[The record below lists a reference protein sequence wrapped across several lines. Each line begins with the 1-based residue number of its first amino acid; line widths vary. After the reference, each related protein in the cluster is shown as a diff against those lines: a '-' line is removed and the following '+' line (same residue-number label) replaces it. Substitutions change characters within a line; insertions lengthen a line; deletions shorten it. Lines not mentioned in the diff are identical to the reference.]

1 VSALD
6 ALRSQIER
14 IDPVDQRESDSI
26 VATLERL
33 EGPGNPFAE
42 DQSDHHLTASAFV
55 VSSRGVVLHR
65 HRLLGIWVQPGGH
78 VDANEGPESAALRET
93 LEETG
98 LVARHLDPVELFHV
112 DLHPAPGVTPTTTC
126 ATSSSPHRSIRR
138 RRRMRVPRSTGSTWT
153 RRKNGA
159 SPRSR
164 PRWPSSP
171 GRSRRGT
178 CETENVSETD
188 DLRALMEADRWLD
201 RVGPRR
207 RTYPRRP
214 N

>member
-112 DLHPAPGVTPTTTC
+112 DLHPGPRGHTHYDLRYVIIA
-126 ATSSSPHRSIRR
+126 HRSIRR

-201 RVGPRR
+201 AWGPRR

>member
-1 VSALD
+1 MSALD

-112 DLHPAPGVTPTTTC
+112 DLHPG
-126 ATSSSPHRSIRR
+126 
-138 RRRMRVPRSTGSTWT
+138 PRGHTHY
-153 RRKNGA
+153 
-159 SPRSR
+159 
-164 PRWPSSP
+164 
-171 GRSRRGT
+171 
-178 CETENVSETD
+178 
-188 DLRALMEADRWLD
+188 DLRYVIIAPPLDPSPPENESPEVYWFDLDTAQERCEPALAPALAKLARSLETWNVRD
-201 RVGPRR
+201 
-207 RTYPRRP
+207 
-214 N
+214 